1 MVLLWFK
8 PFGAT
13 EKLYS
18 SWVYAPRAA
27 PSQGKLHLI
36 RSRLLKSLPAPLSL
50 RVNPSCL
57 IASKPDAKHVT
68 VPNGQPPRICF
79 HQVVVLPRSSL
90 VRSELS
96 TLNSRNRVRTGVDRC
111 NSPTT
116 GSMQNINGKYLTF
129 ETFRCEL
136 CTSYKGM
143 VSFC

>member
-1 MVLLWFK
+1 MVLLRFM

-18 SWVYAPRAA
+18 SLVYAPRAA

-68 VPNGQPPRICF
+68 VSNGQPRICF
-79 HQVVVLPRSSL
+79 HQVVVLPRSTL

-116 GSMQNINGKYLTF
+116 GSMQNINEKYLTF

-136 CTSYKGM
+136 CTSYKRM